1 MPSDQ
6 HRAVSRKA
14 GQLSHLKSAAHEWT
28 RDEAREAGRK
38 GGLAKHA
45 NQRAK
50 QDQEDGMTNRC
61 PWCVDFDPTALSNRG
76 ASHVA
81 CPACLLK
88 LEQQTILAVEQA
100 VEEAAQARRQ

>member
-1 MPSDQ
+1 MPITKQRSGFAVMPADQ

-28 RDEAREAGRK
+28 SDEAREAGRK

-50 QDQEDGMTNRC
+50 QDQET
-61 PWCVDFDPTALSNRG
+61 V
-76 ASHVA
+76 
-81 CPACLLK
+81 
-88 LEQQTILAVEQA
+88 
-100 VEEAAQARRQ
+100 